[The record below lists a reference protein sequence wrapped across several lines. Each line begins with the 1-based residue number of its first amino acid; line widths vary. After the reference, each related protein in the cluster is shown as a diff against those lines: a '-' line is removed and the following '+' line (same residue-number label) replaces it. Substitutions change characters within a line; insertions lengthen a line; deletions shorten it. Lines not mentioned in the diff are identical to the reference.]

1 MLVVFLGCNE
11 IIDAQ
16 DAIEGADSTNNEE
29 IIVLN
34 ASQTPTSK
42 GLHKETLKGSDPFNN
57 EEGIVLDNK
66 LTRRSLSLHDFG
78 EAAAKKSFVPN
89 ECTSLLDSVEP
100 PTCKSVGKRTAI
112 VDEIDVSAIKET
124 KIACVKT
131 KNSK

>member
-1 MLVVFLGCNE
+1 MFDQVVSQVLGRS
-11 IIDAQ
+11 AQ
-16 DAIEGADSTNNEE
+16 DLLDPMNNEG
-29 IIVLN
+29 
-34 ASQTPTSK
+34 K
-42 GLHKETLKGSDPFNN
+42 GLPKETLKGGDPSNN
-57 EEGIVLDNK
+57 EEVIVLDNK